1 MDAITDDYYDEI
13 NLKTL
18 LAEYQRAKVEKKEV
32 RKVLNKMIEDQDS
45 KNQHRIVLHSYI
57 NQMLNKE
64 TLLVSKIQGLCELL
78 GTTETNIYKRIH
90 ILKKH
95 EPILLTLKHNRM
107 KSKVQTYDLR
117 DCEEY

>member
-57 NQMLNKE
+57 N
-64 TLLVSKIQGLCELL
+64 
-78 GTTETNIYKRIH
+78 
-90 ILKKH
+90 
-95 EPILLTLKHNRM
+95 
-107 KSKVQTYDLR
+107 
-117 DCEEY
+117 